1 MSTNQNS
8 SGLNN
13 FGSSAQPVTQSAS
26 IHHIDQLT
34 VNADTDIGDARVTSV
49 AQQVLNYDPEAMIW
63 QDSPSLSVMLSN
75 VIKWVILFIVWL
87 AALSHFA
94 PAPVPAAP
102 ASTPET
108 VAEAIKPVKKN
119 SQGKHSK
126 SKSAD
131 VASSD
136 IAENA
141 RTGSKVSDQE
151 LTHFGILAIGILVFF
166 FKVLGL
172 IKRALSLRSIRYSM
186 TSQRLKI
193 ESGIFSKTSNTYEL
207 HVLGS
212 GQMHTPFFMGLF
224 GRSNLYVSGLWLVGI
239 RNAEAVRDLIRN
251 AGQIE
256 ASRVDKA
263 RFR

>member
-1 MSTNQNS
+1 MGANQNS
-8 SGLNN
+8 SALKNV
-13 FGSSAQPVTQSAS
+13 GSAAQPVMQGAS
-26 IHHIDQLT
+26 IHHIDQLM
-34 VNADTDIGDARVTSV
+34 VNTDTHIGNARVTSV

-63 QDSPSLSVMLSN
+63 QDSPSLAVMLSN
-75 VIKWVILFIVWL
+75 VLKWVILFIVWL
-87 AALSHFA
+87 AAVAYFA
-94 PAPVPAAP
+94 HAPVPVAP

-108 VAEAIKPVKKN
+108 VAETTKPVKKN

-131 VASSD
+131 VVSSHID
-136 IAENA
+136 ETAK
-141 RTGSKVSDQE
+141 TSSKMSDQE
-151 LTHFGILAIGILVFF
+151 LTRFGIIAVGILVFF
-166 FKVLGL
+166 FKALGL

-193 ESGIFSKTSNTYEL
+193 ESGIFSKTSNIYEL

-212 GQMHTPFFMGLF
+212 GQMSTPFFMGLF